1 MEVNLTDKVAI
12 VTGSGRGIGKEIA
25 LLLAREKCKVVLVA
39 RNQTQ
44 LAQVKEEILSSGGV
58 AIAMVLDLS
67 VAGNIDVL
75 VNTVYDRFGR
85 IDILINN
92 ASVLFKTSFLDV
104 TEEEWDT
111 TMSINAKAVFLLSQ
125 RVLRI
130 MIGARAGYIVNVSS
144 TVALGTPAYHASYG
158 ASKHAVVG
166 ISQALYETAKEY
178 GIKVSAIYPGL
189 TDTEML
195 LEVNPPVPREYWM
208 QPDDVAGCVLFLLKQ
223 SDRVIIRDL
232 VPWAAGHAKV

>member
-1 MEVNLTDKVAI
+1 MDLIDKVAI

-25 LLLAREKCKVVLVA
+25 LLLAKEECKVVLVA

-44 LAQVKEEILSSGGV
+44 LEQVRDEILSSGGV

-67 VAGNIDVL
+67 VVSNIDIL
-75 VNTVYDRFGR
+75 VKTVYDGFGR
-85 IDILINN
+85 IDILVNN
-92 ASVLFKTSFLDV
+92 ASILFKTSFLDV
-104 TEEEWDT
+104 TEEEWDV

-125 RVLRI
+125 RVLRV
-130 MIGARAGYIVNVSS
+130 MKVARSGYIVNVSS

-178 GIKVSAIYPGL
+178 GVKVSAIYPGL

-195 LEVNPPVPREYWM
+195 LEVNPPVPREHWM
-208 QPDDVAGCVLFLLKQ
+208 KPNDVAACVLFLLKQ

-232 VPWAAGHAKV
+232 VPWAAGYAKV

>member
-1 MEVNLTDKVAI
+1 MDLIDKVAI
-12 VTGSGRGIGKEIA
+12 VTGSGRGIGKDVA
-25 LLLAREKCKVVLVA
+25 LLLAEERCKVVLVA

-44 LAQVKEEILSSGGV
+44 LKQVEEEILSSGGV
-58 AIAMVLDLS
+58 AIAMALDLGVVS
-67 VAGNIDVL
+67 NLDIL

-104 TEEEWDT
+104 TEDEWDM
-111 TMSINAKAVFLLSQ
+111 TMNVNTKTVFLLSQ
-125 RVLRI
+125 RVLRV
-130 MIGARAGYIVNVSS
+130 MKEAHSGYIVNVSS
-144 TVALGTPAYHASYG
+144 TVAFGTPAYHASYG

-178 GIKVSAIYPGL
+178 GVKVSIIYPGM

-195 LEVNPPVPREYWM
+195 HEVDPPVPREHWM
-208 QPDDVAGCVLFLLKQ
+208 KPTDVAACVLFLLKQ

-232 VPWAAGHAKV
+232 VPWAAGYDKV